1 MLQSFLPFP
10 NGSQNQN
17 CKVNHG
23 DAEKD
28 GQNSLPGN
36 VKTFFIARYI
46 ASSLK
51 HEERQNHYARETEA
65 IARRHLRKRHASG
78 DGFRIRLKPHFLHD
92 PRGHREGGDA
102 RRSDH
107 RIDFLS

>member
-36 VKTFFIARYI
+36 VKTFFYC
-46 ASSLK
+46 
-51 HEERQNHYARETEA
+51 
-65 IARRHLRKRHASG
+65 
-78 DGFRIRLKPHFLHD
+78 
-92 PRGHREGGDA
+92 
-102 RRSDH
+102 
-107 RIDFLS
+107 